1 MILFLAWKSKNS
13 GLGHYKRT
21 VSLYNYIKKFKK
33 SKFLIFDNLNSLLK
47 ILKKT
52 NKKIIFLDTYIFS
65 KKIENFLKKK
75 FKKTIILNDFQFKIP
90 IEFYQYDSFKYAK
103 AISLTYKKSVSN
115 KNDKCYFGQNYSL
128 PSIKNKSNKKIN
140 KILIILNNKKQMYF
154 FKKIEKKIKEKNIY
168 NKIII
173 NINNKKILKILKY
186 KKDWKK
192 YQFVKQKV
200 INKFCEE
207 SKIIICPGGQTLI
220 NILEKNHYPNVVP
233 LFFNQNKYINVLN
246 KNKKI
251 NLLKGKNKLKV
262 NKKNY
267 YINYSKSKNKLR
279 KKNLL
284 KIFN

>member
-21 VSLYNYIKKFKK
+21 NNLYNFIKKFKK
-33 SKFLIFDNLNSLLK
+33 SNFLTFDTLASLLT

-52 NKKIIFLDTYIFS
+52 NKQIIFLDTYIFS
-65 KKIENFLKKK
+65 KKIENYLKKK

-103 AISLTYKKSVSN
+103 EILVKYKSAN
-115 KNDKCYFGQNYSL
+115 YKNDKCYFGQNYSL
-128 PSIKNKSNKKIN
+128 PLIKKKNNKKIN
-140 KILIILNNKKQMYF
+140 KILIILNNKKQLYF
-154 FKKIEKKIKEKNIY
+154 FKKIEKKIKETNIN

-173 NINNKKILKILKY
+173 NIKNKKVLKILKY

-192 YQFVKQKV
+192 YKFVKQKV
-200 INKFCEE
+200 INKFCEK

-220 NILEKNHYPNVVP
+220 NILVNNHYPNVVP
-233 LFFNQNKYINVLN
+233 LFLNQNKYIHFLN

-251 NLLKGKNKLKV
+251 NLLTRKNKLEV

-267 YINYSKSKNKLR
+267 YINYSKAQNKLR